1 MLKSIFAA
9 IAIFIAS
16 IFGGHQ
22 VVAPSQPAAA
32 AVAVVSNNTT
42 SVSSP
47 TSTGSTP
54 STTAPVTPS
63 FSPMQESATKAA
75 VHRAPVEQT
84 VTQGIVLGT
93 TTDILPK
100 QSLAQLQAQIAGLQ
114 VQNDQL
120 LSAQHP
126 SYLSGAPALSFSRLT
141 RRSLALRPAHSRCH
155 QFVTR

>member
-1 MLKSIFAA
+1 VIKAIFAA

-22 VVAPSQPAAA
+22 VAAPSQPAA
-32 AVAVVSNNTT
+32 AVVSNNTT

-63 FSPMQESATKAA
+63 FSHVQESATKAA

-114 VQNDQL
+114 VQINQL
-120 LSAQHP
+120 LSAQH
-126 SYLSGAPALSFSRLT
+126 
-141 RRSLALRPAHSRCH
+141 
-155 QFVTR
+155 QVT